1 MFSCLV
7 FSGGRTTRQGG
18 LELPSTWFYGLGA
31 VTALLWCS
39 FSLTCKMR
47 GLSWWSWTPIL
58 FSSFSSSVFFSIFP
72 INPPVIPEL
81 EFTLALEA
89 EGSKVSSPTQV
100 SPGYLFSLLPWS
112 THSPQSIPETLMTSW
127 LLRPRADYHNKG
139 THLLTEPFCF
149 GLWTAEL
156 GILPTQ

>member
-1 MFSCLV
+1 MILNSHSV
-7 FSGGRTTRQGG
+7 
-18 LELPSTWFYGLGA
+18 LEFFFKCIFQHLPHQS
-31 VTALLWCS
+31 
-39 FSLTCKMR
+39 
-47 GLSWWSWTPIL
+47 
-58 FSSFSSSVFFSIFP
+58 
-72 INPPVIPEL
+72 PVIPEL

-112 THSPQSIPETLMTSW
+112 THSPQSIPEALMTSW

-149 GLWTAEL
+149 GL
-156 GILPTQ
+156 